1 MPVWVAKESTRF
13 QYAETF
19 SAVTT
24 EAIRCYSCVSGIGGS
39 GCEDE
44 FDESGGGVTIIENDE
59 STTDP
64 CTACTK
70 LKASAYG
77 NMFSSSSEISFL
89 RVLFVQFIRLFE
101 KQNNNNDNIR
111 KFIMIS

>member
-1 MPVWVAKESTRF
+1 MKCNSGNLTLPVWVAKESTRF

-19 SAVTT
+19 SVVTT

-64 CTACTK
+64 CIACTK

-77 NMFSSSSEISFL
+77 NMFSSSSEISFFTCSICSIHS
-89 RVLFVQFIRLFE
+89 VVWKTEQ
-101 KQNNNNDNIR
+101 
-111 KFIMIS
+111 